1 MIKNDLEHTPLID
14 IVKEMDQLQTKI
26 DLLIMKYE
34 LLRAEIIRRFPPVDK
49 DLTHYEKINKKT
61 K

>member
-1 MIKNDLEHTPLID
+1 MNNNLEHTPLID
-14 IVKEMDQLQTKI
+14 IVNEMDQLQTKI

-34 LLRAEIIRRFPPVDK
+34 ILRTEIIRRFPPVDK
-49 DLTHYEKINKKT
+49 DLTHYEKITQKT

>member
-1 MIKNDLEHTPLID
+1 MNNDLEHTPLID
-14 IVKEMDQLQTKI
+14 IINEMDQLQTKI

-34 LLRAEIIRRFPPVDK
+34 LLRAEVTRRFPPFEQNMD
-49 DLTHYEKINKKT
+49 TYEKGKPKV